1 MNAPPAP
8 QPLNEHE
15 LAEYIVEWL
24 RNRNGGELDDAF
36 REHAR
41 RRLREPARRARPH
54 LEVQGPAQLG
64 HPRGEEAMKRLIV
77 DVAKLMLIRTR
88 IGLQQVDRAVVRLE
102 IAELRQRGKMW
113 LQ

>member
-1 MNAPPAP
+1 
-8 QPLNEHE
+8 
-15 LAEYIVEWL
+15 
-24 RNRNGGELDDAF
+24 
-36 REHAR
+36 
-41 RRLREPARRARPH
+41 
-54 LEVQGPAQLG
+54 
-64 HPRGEEAMKRLIV
+64 MKRLIV